1 MLADRI
7 LLDDSIT
14 QRARLA
20 ECGGGGGIVGGLL
33 CLRQLLV
40 YLRNIFTT
48 VLKSIDALPS

>member
-33 CLRQLLV
+33 CLRQVLV
-40 YLRNIFTT
+40 YFTY
-48 VLKSIDALPS
+48 VIYLLPY